1 MNFRNI
7 KEAVIKYFF
16 AVIAWISILILAAII
31 ITLFKEGLPIFKEVS
46 FFDLLLG
53 TRWYPTGEPAEFG
66 MFPLIFASI
75 VVTLGAIFVCVP
87 LGVGSALFIHEIA
100 TPKQR
105 AFLKPAIE
113 LLAGIP
119 SIIYGFFGMVVVAP
133 FIQNLFNIPVGLCGF
148 TASLILGV
156 MATPTVCSIS
166 EDALSYVPKN
176 LKEGSLALGASRWQT
191 LVNVILPAAGSG
203 ISTAIILGM
212 SRAFGETM
220 VVLMV
225 AGGAAQIPSSIFDP
239 IRPMTSTIAA
249 EMGESVVGSMHYHAL
264 FGLAMIL
271 FFTTFLFNLVAEFL
285 SRKYRL
291 KLGVGK

>member
-1 MNFRNI
+1 MNFRNL
-7 KEAVIKYFF
+7 KETLIHYFF
-16 AVIAWISILILAAII
+16 AIIAWISIFILGAII
-31 ITLFKEGLPIFKEVS
+31 ITLFKEGYPIFRDVP
-46 FFDLLLG
+46 FFDLILG
-53 TRWYPTGEPAEFG
+53 TKWYPTSEVAEFG

-113 LLAGIP
+113 LLAGVP
-119 SIIYGFFGMVVVAP
+119 SIVYGFFGMVIVAP
-133 FIQNLFNIPVGLCGF
+133 FVQKTLNVPVGLSMF

-166 EDALSYVPKN
+166 EDALGYVPKN

-225 AGGAAQIPSSIFDP
+225 AGGAAQIPTSIFDP
-239 IRPMTSTIAA
+239 VRPMTSTIAA
-249 EMGESVVGSMHYHAL
+249 EMGEAVSGSRHYHAL
-264 FGLAMIL
+264 FGLGMIL
-271 FFTTFLFNLVAEFL
+271 FFTTLVFNLVADFL
-285 SRKYRL
+285 SKKYRL
-291 KLGVGK
+291 KLGAVK

>member
-7 KEAVIKYFF
+7 KETIIHYFF
-16 AVIAWISILILAAII
+16 AIFAWTSIFILGAII
-31 ITLFKEGLPIFKEVS
+31 ITLFKEGFPIFREVP

-53 TRWYPTGEPAEFG
+53 TKWYPTSEVAEFG
-66 MFPLIFASI
+66 MFPLILAS
-75 VVTLGAIFVCVP
+75 VLVTLGAIVICVP

-100 TPKQR
+100 SPKQR

-119 SIIYGFFGMVVVAP
+119 SIVYGFFGMVVVAP
-133 FIQNLFNIPVGLCGF
+133 FVQKTLNIPVGLCGF
-148 TASLILGV
+148 TASLMLGI

-166 EDALSYVPKN
+166 EDALGYVPKN

-191 LVNVILPAAGSG
+191 LINVILPSAGSG

-225 AGGAAQIPSSIFDP
+225 AGGSAQIPSSIFDP
-239 IRPMTSTIAA
+239 VRPMTSTIAA
-249 EMGESVVGSMHYHAL
+249 EMGEAVVGSMHYHAL
-264 FGLAMIL
+264 FGLGIIL
-271 FFTTFLFNLVAEFL
+271 FFTTLFFNLIAELL

-291 KLGVGK
+291 KLGMVK